1 MQAPA
6 PAKKNHGSSWM
17 KNAAAQLPQIL
28 ANANL
33 NNLGPQVAPVAK
45 AAQQLHQAATTV
57 LAQQSQQPQ
66 QPQLSVQTNVAAL
79 AGLPSS
85 PAICL
90 LPGCDEEAYVDTDGQ
105 QTSDYCSMSHR
116 E

>member
-1 MQAPA
+1 MQAPAPA
-6 PAKKNHGSSWM
+6 PAKKNHGSSWV

-45 AAQQLHQAATTV
+45 AAQQLHQVATTV
-57 LAQQSQQPQ
+57 LAQQPQ
-66 QPQLSVQTNVAAL
+66 QPQLTVQTNVAAPT
-79 AGLPSS
+79 GIPTS
-85 PAICL
+85 PAKCL